1 MATKPKGKPPKSSC
15 GDGDILDSTFDDNKL
30 PVRRKSGRGGLR
42 HGTSDIENIFSM
54 LDDITMDE
62 GNTEGPDDMNVA
74 SKKKSNSLSGE
85 TKPSDNEGFLP
96 EPDIASDIKP
106 REAEVFLKAMRALS
120 SLLHQDEAAIEG
132 KTISSSARNRKF
144 SFSDLDDQDDIDD
157 LVDLLDGLPQNKNK
171 TPLKSNS
178 QPAKPEKGVPSNL
191 PSLIHKRET
200 TSPAKKINELA
211 FDDEK
216 DDLIDEL
223 GLDCENPRKKDN
235 VLWSNRESEQPQRAR
250 TRLDEILEN
259 CNSRRLE
266 WPPSGTKNDQPPSR
280 EKNYNMKEAL
290 LEDDLTYGS
299 YQPTMGDTTSGHQSR
314 RQSIRFPAED
324 VSAST
329 AEKKPPIVP
338 NAARS
343 RNPADW
349 LCLRANDEQSNL
361 EDDAKERK
369 TSTESPKFPSS
380 PLLERKPSLASDQN
394 TSAAKMEVNASALTD
409 TKAVK
414 PEASKRQKKEEEDD
428 DWLAGALSRKKSF
441 SGSNSDVKIFNQEQ
455 SLGLG
460 GEVDLESLVSKEAP
474 SQAHKGKTNFSG
486 KQSSSSKDAGA
497 SLGQH
502 SIAAQNAPEREERA
516 NQALPQPNL
525 MLNSAAAVQQ
535 QVAFSADSL
544 QQFLLQQQSQLLGLR
559 GVLDVGAL
567 QKLNEQH
574 HGDGEDLHAR
584 IIQLEGQTKTIQL
597 ERDHSQM
604 LLESL
609 QQRHRQDMELME
621 NAHKTRVKLLEESA
635 LQRETR
641 MRQESEDLIERLSA
655 LTQAAEKERSDLQ
668 AHYQR
673 KLAQFQQDQ
682 DRDVERLRDLQ
693 RKSIMEMKKDH
704 ENHVNRLKRLKEEE
718 IDAVTSATSE
728 TRSLTLVI
736 EQMEQFSSRL
746 GDLSSLVESRH
757 EHTTHGLEQGARHR
771 DEQLRIMQDRLT
783 QQQKVMAE
791 EKAYLKEINSR
802 MDTQISEQQRQIEK
816 ERWKVTAEQGKV
828 ESSLKS
834 LEEERRSLTMQMNM
848 EREEL
853 ERAKSAL
860 LEEQKA
866 VMQQCGE
873 ERRKLAAEWNI
884 FHVQEKQRRE
894 RAEQDVSTL
903 LERREGSIMS
913 LAQEQADLKLRS
925 GELKQKEMAV
935 AQERETLEQFKGELD
950 REKERISSTA
960 LRLKIRAQEVDA
972 FSKLAAEK
980 YEEGEQALQ
989 EAKRLE
995 AEHQA
1000 RLRTIHSQIERLRHL
1015 EQRALQERTR
1025 FNLHEAMEKARPEP
1039 PSGSLTQTN
1048 PILPDSGSAMCE
1060 PKLTQT
1066 PITSQIIP
1074 NSHSVALQASL
1085 AIWKY
1090 NARKDHDYL
1099 QEQQIFLENLKKKS
1113 NRQKS
1118 QWSQAS

>member
-1 MATKPKGKPPKSSC
+1 MVNKPEWPPSQKGNHLK
-15 GDGDILDSTFDDNKL
+15 
-30 PVRRKSGRGGLR
+30 
-42 HGTSDIENIFSM
+42 
-54 LDDITMDE
+54 
-62 GNTEGPDDMNVA
+62 GPDDMTLA
-74 SKKKSNSLSGE
+74 PKKRSNSPFGE
-85 TKPSDNEGFLP
+85 PKPSDNEGFLP

-106 REAEVFLKAMRALS
+106 KEADDAP
-120 SLLHQDEAAIEG
+120 IEG
-132 KTISSSARNRKF
+132 KTSSSLARNRKF

-157 LVDLLDGLPQNKNK
+157 LVDLLDGLPQNKTK
-171 TPLKSNS
+171 TPSKSNS
-178 QPAKPEKGVPSNL
+178 QPANPEKGLPSNSA
-191 PSLIHKRET
+191 SLVHKKET
-200 TSPAKKINELA
+200 TSPTKKLNELA

-223 GLDCENPRKKDN
+223 GLDCENPKKKDN

-266 WPPSGTKNDQPPSR
+266 WPPSGTKKDQPPSR
-280 EKNYNMKEAL
+280 EKNSNMKEVL

-299 YQPTMGDTTSGHQSR
+299 YQPIMGDTSSGHQSR

-324 VSAST
+324 VCVST
-329 AEKKPPIVP
+329 VEKKPPIVP
-338 NAARS
+338 NAPRS

-349 LCLRANDEQSNL
+349 LCLRANDEQSYF
-361 EDDAKERK
+361 EGDAKERRSP
-369 TSTESPKFPSS
+369 TDSPKFPSS
-380 PLLERKPSLASDQN
+380 PLLERKPSLSNDKN
-394 TSAAKMEVNASALTD
+394 TSGAKTEVNASALID
-409 TKAVK
+409 NKIVK
-414 PEASKRQKKEEEDD
+414 VEVTKRQKKDEEHD
-428 DWLAGALSRKKSF
+428 DWLVGALSRRKSF
-441 SGSNSDVKIFNQEQ
+441 SGSNADVKIFNQQQ

-460 GEVDLESLVSKEAP
+460 REVDMELLVSKEPP
-474 SQAHKGKTNFSG
+474 SQAHRSKNNISG
-486 KQSSSSKDAGA
+486 KQLSSSKDTGT
-497 SLGQH
+497 SFGQH
-502 SIAAQNAPEREERA
+502 ILAVKNAPEREERA
-516 NQALPQPNL
+516 NQALSQPNL
-525 MLNSAAAVQQ
+525 MRHSAAAVQQ
-535 QVAFSADSL
+535 QVSFSADSL
-544 QQFLLQQQSQLLGLR
+544 QQLLLQQQLLG
-559 GVLDVGAL
+559 VGSV

-584 IIQLEGQTKTIQL
+584 ITQLEGQTKTLQL

-609 QQRHRQDMELME
+609 QERHRQDLELME

-635 LQRETR
+635 IQRETR
-641 MRQESEDLIERLSA
+641 MRQESEDLIERLAA

-682 DRDVERLRDLQ
+682 DREVERLRDLQ

-704 ENHVNRLKRLKEEE
+704 EDHVNRLKRLKEEE

-757 EHTTHGLEQGARHR
+757 EHTTLGLEQGARHR
-771 DEQLRIMQDRLT
+771 DDQLRIMQDRLT

-791 EKAYLKEINSR
+791 EKAYLKEIISR

-816 ERWKVTAEQGKV
+816 ERWKVTAEQAKV
-828 ESSLKS
+828 ESSLRNV
-834 LEEERRSLTMQMNM
+834 EEERRSLTIQMNM

-860 LEEQKA
+860 LDEQKA
-866 VMQQCGE
+866 VMQQCAE
-873 ERRKLAAEWNI
+873 ERRKLAAEWNT

-935 AQERETLEQFKGELD
+935 AQEREALEQLKGELD

-960 LRLKIRAQEVDA
+960 LRLKIRAQEVEA

-995 AEHQA
+995 ADHQA

-1015 EQRALQERTR
+1015 EQRALQARTQ
-1025 FNLHEAMEKARPEP
+1025 FNLQEAVEKHRPEP
-1039 PSGSLTQTN
+1039 PNASLMQIN
-1048 PILPDSGSAMCE
+1048 PTLPDSGSAMFE
-1060 PKLTQT
+1060 PKMTQT
-1066 PITSQIIP
+1066 FSTTQIIP
-1074 NSHSVALQASL
+1074 NSQSVALQASL

-1118 QWSQAS
+1118 HWPLAS